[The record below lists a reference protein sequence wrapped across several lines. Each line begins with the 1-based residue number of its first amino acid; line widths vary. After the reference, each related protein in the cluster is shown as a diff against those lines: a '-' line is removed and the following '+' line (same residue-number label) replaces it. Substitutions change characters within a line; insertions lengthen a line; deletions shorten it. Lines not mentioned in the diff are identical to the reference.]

1 MTKFKTCII
10 VILAILLLIVSFQ
23 TIYPRFSHIMK
34 YKAPTCSV
42 LVQYKETDYG
52 YSKSTI
58 KDKLEN
64 IVGIKFYIYK
74 EKNICSEY
82 LGKTNFMFR
91 TITLDKNLTN
101 NEYIEV
107 LCHELLHLKYNTA
120 NERFTQYQTFV
131 YLYNSEFKQSAL
143 NIIYK
148 LQHDY
153 YYYEYDCY
161 SQIIDYLS

>member
-10 VILAILLLIVSFQ
+10 VILAVLLLIVAFQ
-23 TIYPRFSHIMK
+23 SIYPRFAYRMEYIT
-34 YKAPTCSV
+34 PTDIISM
-42 LVQYKETDYG
+42 QYKEIDYG

-74 EKNICSEY
+74 EKNISSEY
-82 LGKTNFMFR
+82 LGRTNFIFR
-91 TITLDKNLTN
+91 TIILDKNLTN

-120 NERFTQYQTFV
+120 NERYTQYQTFV
-131 YLYNSEFKQSAL
+131 YLYNSEFRQTAL
-143 NIIYK
+143 NILYK
-148 LQHDY
+148 MQYDY
-153 YYYEYDCY
+153 YAYEYNCY
-161 SQIIDYLS
+161 SQIVEYLS

>member
-10 VILAILLLIVSFQ
+10 VILAVLLLIVAFQ
-23 TIYPRFSHIMK
+23 SIYPRFAHRME
-34 YKAPTCSV
+34 YVEPTDIIS
-42 LVQYKETDYG
+42 VQYKEVDYG

-58 KDKLEN
+58 KDKLKN
-64 IVGIKFYIYK
+64 IVGIKFYIYI
-74 EKNICSEY
+74 EKNISSEY
-82 LGKTNFMFR
+82 LGKTSFMFR

-131 YLYNSEFKQSAL
+131 FLYNSEFRQTAL
-143 NIIYK
+143 NILYK
-148 LQHDY
+148 MQYGY
-153 YYYEYDCY
+153 YAYEYNCY
-161 SQIIDYLS
+161 SQIVEYLS